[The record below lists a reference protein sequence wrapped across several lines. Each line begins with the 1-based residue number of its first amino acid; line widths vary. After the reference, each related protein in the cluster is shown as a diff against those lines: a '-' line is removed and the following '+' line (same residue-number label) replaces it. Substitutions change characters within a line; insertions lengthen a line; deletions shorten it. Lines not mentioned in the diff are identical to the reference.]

1 MVEYRA
7 HISKQ
12 EEVKIAAE
20 REEIRRAKAIR
31 PSSQGSPKA
40 ITSGSQ

>member
-7 HISKQ
+7 HLSKQ

-20 REEIRRAKAIR
+20 REEIRRAKTIR
-31 PSSQGSPKA
+31 PSTGGSPTRA
-40 ITSGSQ
+40 ITGGQ

>member
-20 REEIRRAKAIR
+20 REEIRRAKTLRPASGGNQPAIA
-31 PSSQGSPKA
+31 Q
-40 ITSGSQ
+40 